1 MATRIYKTPFA
12 ATGDKEALATA
23 DQPDGKVSLQAGW
36 TPDYELPNDN
46 PNYRP
51 VGRAEMNGIIGEITE
66 GLGEIQLRGFAL
78 WKSIDGGWPVGA
90 NVMLGE
96 TVYRSDIDSNSTTP
110 GAPGA
115 NWTPMGVGL
124 ATTAQARAL
133 SDPSTVISP
142 KTLGDA
148 SSVFSPVV
156 GSASNIRMSVG
167 AASAAAT
174 LTAAQLVV
182 GVSAVGQVY
191 RLAAL
196 NLSVNLTT
204 VGAGGMDTGSAPVS
218 GYIALYVIH
227 NPATGASALLA
238 TNATASVAPD
248 VYGGAN
254 MPAGYTASALVSVW
268 PTNAS
273 RQFVAG
279 LQLGRQ
285 ISVEVKGVLSSSA
298 QAPTLTPLLIAGAVP
313 PNARSVSG
321 YYALSSSAG
330 GFGSI
335 AIGSGATGVGE
346 QRFNPLM
353 STATV
358 AYSSPFNGVL
368 LQSAQTIFYSATV
381 TAGTMTAY
389 IGISSYSF

>member
-36 TPDYELPNDN
+36 TPDYELPNDD

-51 VGRAEMNGIIGEITE
+51 VGRAEMNGILSEVTE
-66 GLGEIQLRGFAL
+66 GLGEMQLRGFAL
-78 WKSIDGGWPVGA
+78 WQAIDGGWPAGA
-90 NVMLGE
+90 QVMVGE
-96 TVYRSDIDSNSTTP
+96 TVYRSDTDSNTTTP

-115 NWTPMGVGL
+115 NWTPMGAGL

-133 SDPSTVISP
+133 ASTSTTISP

-156 GSASNIRMSVG
+156 GSASNVRMSVA
-167 AASAAAT
+167 AASAVAT

-182 GVSAVGQVY
+182 GVSATGQAY

-196 NLSVNLTT
+196 NLAVNLST
-204 VGAGGMDTGSAPVS
+204 VGAGGMDAGAAPVS
-218 GYIALYVIH
+218 GYVALYVIH

-238 TNATASVAPD
+238 TNATGALMPTI
-248 VYGGAN
+248 YGGAN
-254 MPAGYTASALVSVW
+254 MPEGYTASALVSVW

-273 RQFVAG
+273 RQFAPG

-285 ISVEVKGVLSSSA
+285 ISIEVKGVLS
-298 QAPTLTPLLIAGAVP
+298 QAVQVATPTPVSISGAVP
-313 PNARSVSG
+313 ANAKSVSG
-321 YYALSSSAG
+321 YYSLTSTVA
-330 GFGSI
+330 
-335 AIGSGATGVGE
+335 GSGS
-346 QRFNPLM
+346 FNVL

-358 AYSSPFNGVL
+358 GAQLFTPQMSTPSTAYSAPFSG
-368 LQSAQTIFYSATV
+368 LQLASSQTIYYTATV
-381 TAGTMTAY
+381 TGGTIGAY
-389 IGISSYSF
+389 MGINGYTI

>member
-36 TPDYELPNDN
+36 TPDYELPNDD

-51 VGRAEMNGIIGEITE
+51 VGRAEMNGVLSEITE
-66 GLGEIQLRGFAL
+66 GLGEMQLRGFAL
-78 WKSIDGGWPVGA
+78 WQLLDGGWPVGA
-90 NVMLGE
+90 HVMMGE
-96 TVYRSDIDSNSTTP
+96 TVYRSDIDNNTTMP
-110 GAPGA
+110 GAVGA
-115 NWTPMGVGL
+115 NWTPVGGGL

-133 SDPSTVISP
+133 TNPSTVISP
-142 KTLGDA
+142 KTLGEA

-156 GSASNIRMSVG
+156 GSASNVRMSVT

-182 GVSAVGQVY
+182 GVSATGQAY

-196 NLSVNLTT
+196 NLAINLAT
-204 VGAGGMDTGSAPVS
+204 VGAGGMDTGSAPIS
-218 GYIALYVIH
+218 GYVALYVIH

-238 TNATASVAPD
+238 SNATASVAPD

-273 RQFVAG
+273 RQFAPG

-285 ISVEVKGVLSSSA
+285 ISIEVKGVLSSAA
-298 QAPTLTPLLIAGAVP
+298 QVTTLTPLLIAGAVP
-313 PNARSVSG
+313 WNAKSVSG
-321 YYALSSSAG
+321 YYALSSSVG
-330 GFGSI
+330 GSGSI

-346 QRFNPLM
+346 QRFNPQM
-353 STATV
+353 SAAAV
-358 AYSSPFNGVL
+358 AYSAPFSGVL
-368 LQSAQTIFYSATV
+368 IQSGQTIFYTATV
-381 TAGTMTAY
+381 TGGTMTAY
-389 IGISSYSF
+389 IGINGYSI